1 MLGFTA
7 SAARVFI
14 GAKYRALDSC
24 KIQIHT
30 QNAHTHTYTGL
41 LMGFRC
47 LQSIRHMR
55 RFLVCLWVAVG
66 VGGVWVGD
74 VFVFPAKLKARLLF
88 FARRVCFGR
97 MYTADVSDTFVHK
110 CILVLVCV

>member
-24 KIQIHT
+24 KIQTHT
-30 QNAHTHTYTGL
+30 HKTHTYTGL

-47 LQSIRHMR
+47 LQPIRHMR

-74 VFVFPAKLKARLLF
+74 VFVFPAKLKARFFFLLDV
-88 FARRVCFGR
+88 FALGGCTLQ
-97 MYTADVSDTFVHK
+97 M
-110 CILVLVCV
+110 